1 MPRNTSGF
9 KRVRVNMRSIVFFI
23 FISLFSGGVSMA
35 QMEHPGELRV
45 YQDPKVDTLMHRY
58 QQVNEMHQLIDGW
71 RIEIF
76 FEAGNLSKK
85 LAMEAKS
92 EFVKNYPE
100 VPSYLIFQQPYY
112 KVRVGDFRT
121 KMEAE
126 RFLNEIGFA
135 YPQAFVVMDEI
146 NFPILN

>member
-1 MPRNTSGF
+1 MKGF
-9 KRVRVNMRSIVFFI
+9 VVLAMLSLLLGGSIFSQEANEG
-23 FISLFSGGVSMA
+23 SLN
-35 QMEHPGELRV
+35 V
-45 YQDPKVDTLMHRY
+45 YQDERVDTLVSKY
-58 QQVNEMHQLIDGW
+58 IQVNEVHAQIDGW

-76 FEAGNLSKK
+76 FEAGNYSKK

-92 EFVKNYPE
+92 KFVQQYPE

-126 RFLNEIGFA
+126 KFLHMIELD
-135 YPQAFVVMDEI
+135 YPQAFVVGDEI
-146 NFPILN
+146 NYPRLD

>member
-1 MPRNTSGF
+1 M
-9 KRVRVNMRSIVFFI
+9 KEI
-23 FISLFSGGVSMA
+23 FILVLGAIGLGGMA
-35 QMEHPGELRV
+35 HAQNDPGGELKV
-45 YQDPKVDTLMHRY
+45 YQDPRVDTLLSRY
-58 QQVNEMHQLIDGW
+58 VQINEMHPVIEGW

-76 FEAGNLSKK
+76 FEAGNYSKK
-85 LAMEAKS
+85 QAMEAKAD
-92 EFVKNYPE
+92 FVKKYTE

-126 RFLNEIGFA
+126 RFLHQIEFE

-146 NFPILN
+146 NFPRLD

>member
-1 MPRNTSGF
+1 MVGAIC
-9 KRVRVNMRSIVFFI
+9 M
-23 FISLFSGGVSMA
+23 GGMA
-35 QMEHPGELRV
+35 HAQNAPGGALKV
-45 YQDPKVDTLMHRY
+45 YQDPRVDTLLSRY
-58 QQVNEMHQLIDGW
+58 VQINELHPVIEGW

-76 FEAGNLSKK
+76 FEAGNYSKK
-85 LAMEAKS
+85 QAMEAKAD
-92 EFVKNYPE
+92 FVKKYTE

-126 RFLNEIGFA
+126 RFLHQIEFE

-146 NFPILN
+146 NFPRLD

>member
-1 MPRNTSGF
+1 MKETI
-9 KRVRVNMRSIVFFI
+9 IV
-23 FISLFSGGVSMA
+23 LFSLLSLVYATNA
-35 QMEHPGELRV
+35 QDNPKGELRV
-45 YQDPKVDTLMHRY
+45 YQDPRVDTLMTKY
-58 QQVNEMHQLIDGW
+58 VQVNEKHPFIKGW

-85 LAMEAKS
+85 QAMEAKA
-92 EFVKNYPE
+92 EFVNNYPN

-112 KVRVGDFRT
+112 KVRVGDYRT

-126 RFLNEIGFA
+126 RFLHEIEAA

-146 NFPILN
+146 NFPRLD

>member
-1 MPRNTSGF
+1 MKGF
-9 KRVRVNMRSIVFFI
+9 LILI
-23 FISLFSGGVSMA
+23 FWATCLGNLIHA
-35 QMEHPGELRV
+35 QNAPEGELKV
-45 YQDPKVDTLMHRY
+45 YQDPRVDTLLSRY
-58 QQVNEMHQLIDGW
+58 VQINEIHPVIEGW

-76 FEAGNLSKK
+76 FEAGNYSKK
-85 LAMEAKS
+85 QAMEAKA

-126 RFLNEIGFA
+126 RFLHQIEFE

-146 NFPILN
+146 NFPRLD

>member
-1 MPRNTSGF
+1 MKIN
-9 KRVRVNMRSIVFFI
+9 FFVLYI
-23 FISLFSGGVSMA
+23 TLFLGGGAFA
-35 QMEHPGELRV
+35 QQGANGELKV
-45 YQDPKVDTLMHRY
+45 FQDPRADTLMERY
-58 QQVNEMHQLIDGW
+58 IQINEIHPVIEGW

-76 FEAGNLSKK
+76 FEAGNYSKK

-92 EFVKNYPE
+92 GFVEQYPE

-126 RFLNEIGFA
+126 KFLREIEAG

-146 NFPILN
+146 NYPKLD

>member
-1 MPRNTSGF
+1 MKG
-9 KRVRVNMRSIVFFI
+9 SIVVLI
-23 FISLFSGGVSMA
+23 VTLLWGITLFSQDTVEGNLS
-35 QMEHPGELRV
+35 V
-45 YQDPKVDTLMHRY
+45 YQDERVDSLISKYIQT
-58 QQVNEMHQLIDGW
+58 NEIHPVIEGW

-76 FEAGNLSKK
+76 FEAGNYSKK

-92 EFVKNYPE
+92 KFVEQYPE
-100 VPSYLIFQQPYY
+100 IPSYLIFQQPYY

-126 RFLNEIGFA
+126 KFLHEIEID

-146 NFPILN
+146 NFPRLD

>member
-1 MPRNTSGF
+1 MKGIVVLLLLTLIAVSSVFSQEQREGSL
-9 KRVRVNMRSIVFFI
+9 SI
-23 FISLFSGGVSMA
+23 
-35 QMEHPGELRV
+35 
-45 YQDPKVDTLMHRY
+45 YQDERVDSLLSKY
-58 QQVNEMHQLIDGW
+58 VQVNEVHTSIEGW

-76 FEAGNLSKK
+76 FEAGNYSKK

-92 EFVKNYPE
+92 KFVEQYPE

-126 RFLNEIGFA
+126 KFLHKIEFD
-135 YPQAFVVMDEI
+135 YPQAFVVADEI
-146 NFPILN
+146 NFPRLD